1 MDCVKKMRRLQLSV
15 NVIPGDM
22 GDKGNVTQG
31 TRVPLR
37 IPTSLCQVEVKSFS
51 VVDDANFA
59 YISQLSATLA
69 RHTLNKMFLLKNSQV
84 SVSDMTTP
92 PLYWW
97 PLLLIRFI
105 VIKDSQCGKLRI

>member
-1 MDCVKKMRRLQLSV
+1 MDMR
-15 NVIPGDM
+15 
-22 GDKGNVTQG
+22 DKTGGGNAA
-31 TRVPLR
+31 RVPLQ
-37 IPTSLCQVEVKSFS
+37 IPMSLCQVEVKSFS

-105 VIKDSQCGKLRI
+105 VIKDSQCGKLHI